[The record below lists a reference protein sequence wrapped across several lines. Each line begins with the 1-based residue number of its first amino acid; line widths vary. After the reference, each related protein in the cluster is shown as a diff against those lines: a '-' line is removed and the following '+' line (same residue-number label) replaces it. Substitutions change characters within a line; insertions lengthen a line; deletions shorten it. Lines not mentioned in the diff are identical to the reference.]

1 MKIEWGGVSW
11 GGGGQE
17 TDPDII
23 TSISGNQFIDQFL
36 EFLSRTTL
44 QTLTFFFFNLLRV
57 LNFRL
62 KENFTL

>member
-1 MKIEWGGVSW
+1 MKIEGGGVSW
-11 GGGGQE
+11 RGGGQE
-17 TDPDII
+17 TGPDII

-36 EFLSRTTL
+36 EFLPRTTL